1 MFLCKAF
8 TSEALEHLVFEDL
21 LKHCPGLEDRLTN
34 SSEDEVELIA
44 DLVRF
49 QSSLDL
55 VKS

>member
-1 MFLCKAF
+1 M
-8 TSEALEHLVFEDL
+8 FEDL

-55 VKS
+55 VKL